1 MDWKKL
7 LTILII
13 GILIF
18 GGVKAYH
25 YFGRSNQNIIEYL
38 SLQRGA
44 ILKLQTDIADI
55 EKRVVNDTLKETTV
69 VKGETYSA
77 VKEELLELRKDEKAN
92 AQEIKKL
99 REVFENRIS
108 EFRESPD
115 KIMVKAG
122 DEKVVIYEDTEGNL
136 VSLDE
141 GVEIIRHRKTE
152 HLKPD
157 LQAGQTEQE
166 INKKFSLS
174 MLYDGEIHPAVSYS
188 VVGFKDIDLNLTAY
202 DLNFPKLGADVSY
215 SKDRFVVG
223 GGAGLVSLKDME
235 MIKEF
240 YVRFGIKF

>member
-223 GGAGLVSLKDME
+223 AGAGLVSLKDME

>member
-1 MDWKKL
+1 MN
-7 LTILII
+7 THPST
-13 GILIF
+13 G
-18 GGVKAYH
+18 H
-25 YFGRSNQNIIEYL
+25 
-38 SLQRGA
+38 LQTT
-44 ILKLQTDIADI
+44 TDIADI

-202 DLNFPKLGADVSY
+202 DLNFPKLGADVGVIL
-215 SKDRFVVG
+215 RI
-223 GGAGLVSLKDME
+223 GLW
-235 MIKEF
+235 
-240 YVRFGIKF
+240 

>member
-55 EKRVVNDTLKETTV
+55 EKRVVNETLKEATV

-99 REVFENRIS
+99 REVFENRIK

-136 VSLDE
+136 VSLNE

-188 VVGFKDIDLNLTAY
+188 VVGFKDIDL
-202 DLNFPKLGADVSY
+202 
-215 SKDRFVVG
+215 
-223 GGAGLVSLKDME
+223 
-235 MIKEF
+235 
-240 YVRFGIKF
+240 